1 MIVAILI
8 LLLSICVSLIGAKDS
23 DAIIMYY
30 DCVLLDNDSSVSG
43 LDEIRRTDSDYTPIS
58 VDIGNA
64 TSLESSARNTRYSQD
79 NRPAALD
86 PNKEGSNLNSVDD
99 IESALKADDPVTIAE
114 STYQLFFSD
123 GGKSNK

>member
-8 LLLSICVSLIGAKDS
+8 LLLSICVSLIGTKDS

-64 TSLESSARNTRYSQD
+64 TSLESSARNISYPQY
-79 NRPAALD
+79 NRSATLD
-86 PNKEGSNLNSVDD
+86 SNKEGSNLNSVDD

-114 STYQLFFSD
+114 STYQLFFSN
-123 GGKSNK
+123 GGKSKK